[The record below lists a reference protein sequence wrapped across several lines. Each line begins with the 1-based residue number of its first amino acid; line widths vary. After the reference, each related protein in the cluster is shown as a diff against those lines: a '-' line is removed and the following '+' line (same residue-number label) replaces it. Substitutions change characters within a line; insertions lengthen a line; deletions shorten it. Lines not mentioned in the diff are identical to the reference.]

1 MAHRTER
8 LGELGFGNLTGYL
21 QARYVGQ
28 GWPIRRIRAELRVG
42 RSWLVREL
50 ARLDLHR

>member
-28 GWPIRRIRAELRVG
+28 GWPIRRIRAG
-42 RSWLVREL
+42 KPG
-50 ARLDLHR
+50 AAAGHRRHAQR